1 MGRWVTA
8 YVQRGAGLVEAL
20 IQIGGRWG
28 LNGHESARLA
38 VSAARFASDIVCMA
52 NGRSV
57 NAKDVMS
64 VMSLR
69 AKPGTQVRILATG
82 PDETAALEALAAILH
97 VQDSF

>member
-1 MGRWVTA
+1 M
-8 YVQRGAGLVEAL
+8 VEAL
-20 IQIGGRWG
+20 IQVGGRWG

-57 NAKDVMS
+57 NAKNVMS

-69 AKPGTQVRILATG
+69 ASPGTPMRILATG
-82 PDETAALEALAAILH
+82 PDEIAAIEALSAILRT
-97 VQDSF
+97 QESC

>member
-1 MGRWVTA
+1 M
-8 YVQRGAGLVEAL
+8 VEAL

-28 LNGHESARLA
+28 LNGRESARLA
-38 VSAARFASDIVCMA
+38 VSAARFASDIVCIA

-69 AKPGTQVRILATG
+69 AKPGTQMRILAAG
-82 PDETAALEALAAILH
+82 PDETAALDALAAILH
-97 VQDSF
+97 VQESF